1 MIPIFEDVRIALL
14 SQYVNSPIFS
24 AIVSNLRD
32 YFDPAA
38 NFDDFYDKV
47 WNIDTAEGWGLDLWG
62 RILNVNRVLQI
73 ATPGEF
79 FGFDQ
84 QAEADTFG
92 YAIFYGFG
100 TATQNFPLSDEAYR
114 VLLLAKAAANIT
126 NSSIPAIN
134 AILTMLFPAYGN
146 CYVRD
151 NLDMTITYV
160 FGATLSP
167 VDYAIVTQ
175 SGALPKPVGVSFDVD
190 QP

>member
-1 MIPIFEDVRIALL
+1 MIPIFDDVRVALL
-14 SQYVNSPIFS
+14 SQYAQSPIF
-24 AIVSNLRD
+24 ATIVSNLRD
-32 YFDPAA
+32 YFDPAT
-38 NFDDFYDKV
+38 NFDDFYTKV
-47 WNIDTAEGWGLDLWG
+47 WNIDSAEGWGLDVWG
-62 RILNVNRVLQI
+62 RILGVNRVLQI
-73 ATPGEF
+73 AVPGDYL
-79 FGFDQ
+79 GFDQ
-84 QAEADTFG
+84 QTEADNFG
-92 YAIFYGFG
+92 HGIFYGFG
-100 TATQNFPLSDEAYR
+100 TATQNYPLSNEAYR

-134 AILTMLFPAYGN
+134 AIMTMLFPTYGN

-160 FGATLSP
+160 FGATLSA